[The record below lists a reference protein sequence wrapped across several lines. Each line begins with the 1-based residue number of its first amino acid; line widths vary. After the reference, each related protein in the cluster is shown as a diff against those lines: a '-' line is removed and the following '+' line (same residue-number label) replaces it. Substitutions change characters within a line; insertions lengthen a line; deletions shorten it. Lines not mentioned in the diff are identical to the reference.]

1 MKSLFLFTLLCFSVS
16 LFSQK
21 PPLTK
26 GDEPYVP
33 PKPKTTKVAPRA
45 EEPLRNPDFIE
56 DYDIQL
62 ISKNKAKIVKYH
74 GTFQELE
81 VPSYVIYSGKKYV
94 ITEIGSMC
102 FSGNQ
107 NLQTIVLP
115 ETIEIIED
123 YAFRGCS
130 SLTKINIPRNVT
142 RIGAGAFQL
151 CRQLT
156 YIFIPWLVKEV
167 EEYTFLGCVNLRE
180 IYICLLTTINKDA
193 IGNSIYG
200 NMHPELKIY
209 QY

>member
-62 ISKNKAKIVKYH
+62 ISTSKAKIVKYH

-81 VPSYVIYSGKKYV
+81 VPSYVVYNGKKHI
-94 ITEIGSMC
+94 ITEIGSSC
-102 FSGNQ
+102 FDGNK
-107 NLQTIVLP
+107 NLRTVVLP
-115 ETIEIIED
+115 ETIEIIEN
-123 YAFRGCS
+123 YAFFGCAK
-130 SLTKINIPRNVT
+130 LTKINIPYNVT
-142 RIGAGAFQL
+142 KIGEGAFQ
-151 CRQLT
+151 CCSQLT

-167 EEYTFLGCVNLRE
+167 ERYTFWGCVNLRE
-180 IYICLLTTINKDA
+180 IHVCLVTTINKDA
-193 IGNSIYG
+193 IGNTLYG
-200 NMHPELKIY
+200 DMHPELKIY